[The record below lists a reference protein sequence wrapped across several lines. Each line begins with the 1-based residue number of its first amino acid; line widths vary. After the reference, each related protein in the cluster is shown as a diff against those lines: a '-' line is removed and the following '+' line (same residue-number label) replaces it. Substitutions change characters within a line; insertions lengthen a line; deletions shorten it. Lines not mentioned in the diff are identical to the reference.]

1 MNFLIFN
8 LSQLQLYLLEKDLL
22 HAATLDGFTYIED
35 VLNIP
40 LSNSSTFVA
49 NNCGYT
55 GKTHDLIVN

>member
-1 MNFLIFN
+1 MYFN
-8 LSQLQLYLLEKDLL
+8 
-22 HAATLDGFTYIED
+22 AATIDGFTYIED

-55 GKTHDLIVN
+55 GKTHDLIVNQVHTMFLNTKAAASKQ